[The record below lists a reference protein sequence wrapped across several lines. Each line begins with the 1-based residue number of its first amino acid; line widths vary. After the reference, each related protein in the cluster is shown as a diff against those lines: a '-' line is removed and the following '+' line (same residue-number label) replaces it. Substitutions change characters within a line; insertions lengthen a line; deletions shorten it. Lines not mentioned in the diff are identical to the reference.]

1 MKDNKSG
8 WQFPKALE
16 IIKCKEGNKEFMK
29 ERPARRPFGNTV
41 LICEYPIDDTAAEEP
56 NAKLIT
62 WRLAKRAARDFLRV
76 SFMPSAIVSA
86 ATHGGK
92 TAARAHGWWDEERG
106 FPEVLALIHS
116 EVSEA
121 LEEYRNG
128 HGATEIYFSDNGK
141 PEGIPMELADVIIRV
156 LDYCGYAGI
165 DIDAAISQKHEYN
178 KSRPYRHGGKK
189 C

>member
-1 MKDNKSG
+1 MTGINEVAK
-8 WQFPKALE
+8 E
-16 IIKCKEGNKEFMK
+16 IHE
-29 ERPARRPFGNTV
+29 
-41 LICEYPIDDTAAEEP
+41 
-56 NAKLIT
+56 NA
-62 WRLAKRAARDFLRV
+62 V
-76 SFMPSAIVSA
+76 
-86 ATHGGK
+86 
-92 TAARAHGWWDEERG
+92 AHGWWDEERG

-128 HGATEIYFSDNGK
+128 HGPTEH
-141 PEGIPMELADVIIRV
+141 ADVNIRDN
-156 LDYCGYAGI
+156 DYCGYAGI